1 MRDEAEEDERHERN
15 QKEKRRTGDG
25 RSRRRETGKE
35 KVDAVRGLPTG
46 DEEIERQEKRERWQ
60 RSAAGR

>member
-1 MRDEAEEDERHERN
+1 MRGIGEE
-15 QKEKRRTGDG
+15 KKGKSRRW
-25 RSRRRETGKE
+25 RKSRRREMGKGKRWTRFE
-35 KVDAVRGLPTG
+35 GLLTG